1 MAEEN
6 RSWGYRR
13 IQRALSNLGHGLA
26 HSTVRNIL
34 KRHGIELS
42 PERSRR
48 ATWREFL
55 QIHWQQIMASGFFS
69 MDSPKTS
76 RLASLVVL
84 GFMKV
89 STHQVDVGRTEGAM
103 DRPPMI
109 QIVRKV
115 MADME
120 RHCNQKCD
128 HIPNARSW
136 PHCQY
141 RRDPRVGKLENL
153 ILPFASNHGNKI
165 NRHQRR
171 DRLLKD
177 SECEAV

>member
-1 MAEEN
+1 
-6 RSWGYRR
+6 
-13 IQRALSNLGHGLA
+13 
-26 HSTVRNIL
+26 
-34 KRHGIELS
+34 
-42 PERSRR
+42 
-48 ATWREFL
+48 L
-55 QIHWQQIMASGFFS
+55 QIHWQQIVASDFFS
-69 MDSPKTS
+69 MDSSKKS

-84 GFMKV
+84 GFMKL
-89 STHQVDVGRTEGAM
+89 STHRLNVARTEGAT

-120 RHCNQKCD
+120 RQRNQKCD

-136 PHCQY
+136 PHSQY
-141 RRDPRVGKLENL
+141 RGDPRVGKLQNL
-153 ILPFASNHGNKI
+153 ILLLASNHGNKL

-177 SECEAV
+177 SEREAA